1 MFISSNEKRLMLL
14 RIETLES
21 RVETLSRSLNAVL
34 DKLTGPAESLEKLI
48 KANRA
53 KRNAYASAYYYKK
66 KAEKAVQSQPKE

>member
-66 KAEKAVQSQPKE
+66 KAEKAAQSQPKE

>member
-34 DKLTGPAESLEKLI
+34 DKLTGPAESLEKLT

-66 KAEKAVQSQPKE
+66 KAEKAAQPKE